1 MVPYTTKSG
10 VQIGIR
16 YQPPKQGMSRDEELV
31 QQALLNVQKQR
42 TPRLSVIIV
51 VACICYML
59 VGFLFK

>member
-16 YQPPKQGMSRDEELV
+16 YQPPKQGMYRDEEIV
-31 QQALLNVQKQR
+31 QQALLNVQGQR
-42 TPRLSVIIV
+42 TPKLSVIIV